1 MRAMRQHAYGE
12 PLVLEHVPE
21 PTPGPGEVLVTV
33 TRAAVNPLDV
43 WISRGTVTAA
53 GALPRTGGGEGA
65 GVTADGRR
73 VAFRGAGLGVTRDGA
88 YAERVAVPAAA
99 LADIPDGVSDAQAA
113 GVGIAGVTA
122 LDIVELAE
130 ISAGST
136 VLVLGASGGV
146 GSYALQMAR
155 LRGARTIAQTSDA
168 GRVASLAA
176 LADRVV
182 LSAGDD
188 LEDAVHHAGEQAVD
202 VVLDPLGGPFG
213 GPAVRLLRA
222 GGVMVV
228 YGASAGPAFSVTA
241 TEFYRKMARI
251 VGYGGLGTNPAELS
265 ARAAQILAEIAAGR
279 LVSQI
284 AAELPLEQANEAHAR
299 IVERRAG
306 GKLLL
311 IP

>member
-1 MRAMRQHAYGE
+1 MRQLAYGA

-21 PTPGPGEVLVTV
+21 PVPGPGEVVVTV

-43 WISRGTVTAA
+43 WISRGSVAAA
-53 GALPRTGGGEGA
+53 GPLPRTGGGEGA

-122 LDIVELAE
+122 LDVVELSG
-130 ISAGST
+130 ITPGST

-146 GSYALQMAR
+146 GSYALQLAR
-155 LRGARTIAQTSDA
+155 ARGARTIAQTSDA
-168 GRVASLAA
+168 SRVASLTQH
-176 LADRVV
+176 ADRVV
-182 LSAGDD
+182 VSVGDD
-188 LEDAVHHAGEQAVD
+188 LEEAVNHAGEQAVD
-202 VVLDPLGGPFG
+202 VVLDGLGGAFG

-228 YGASAGPAFSVTA
+228 YGASAGPSFTVTA
-241 TEFYRKMARI
+241 TEFYRKMARV
-251 VGYGGLGTNPAELS
+251 VGYGGLGSNPAELS
-265 ARAAQILAEIAAGR
+265 AKSATLLAEIASGR
-279 LVSQI
+279 VAPRI
-284 AAELPLEQANEAHAR
+284 AAELPLVAVNDAHLR

-311 IP
+311 VP